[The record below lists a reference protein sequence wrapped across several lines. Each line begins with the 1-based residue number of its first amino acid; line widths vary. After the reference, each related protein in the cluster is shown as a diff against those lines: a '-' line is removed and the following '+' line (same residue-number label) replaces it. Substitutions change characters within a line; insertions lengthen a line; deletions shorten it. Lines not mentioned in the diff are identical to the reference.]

1 MGYLEERADKVIN
14 NHVLVSMGAGAIPI
28 PLVDVAAV
36 TAIQLDMIRE
46 LSYIYDTD
54 FSESIGK
61 NLITAVAGGTIAK
74 VGASLMKTIPVVG
87 TILGGVGMVV
97 LSGASTYAM
106 GQVIISHLRTGGM
119 FSNFDF
125 DWAKKMYK
133 DEFEKGKKYASDLA
147 KDQKKKKTE
156 PVATEPADKMKDVFG
171 AIEQLND
178 LKQRG
183 ILTEEEFKAKKD
195 ELLKQI

>member
-61 NLITAVAGGTIAK
+61 NLITAVAGGTLAK

-87 TILGGVGMVV
+87 SILGGVGMVA

-106 GQVIISHLRTGGM
+106 GQVIISHLRSGGM

-125 DWAKKMYK
+125 
-133 DEFEKGKKYASDLA
+133 E
-147 KDQKKKKTE
+147 
-156 PVATEPADKMKDVFG
+156 
-171 AIEQLND
+171 
-178 LKQRG
+178 
-183 ILTEEEFKAKKD
+183 
-195 ELLKQI
+195 